1 MVEEYLQKL
10 PPAPTTVDKWIY
22 EEVVN
27 NAYIIYDCK
36 EEKAVCTRCGKRFP
50 ISKLDN
56 LKHNGPAHCPK
67 CGCAAEYKNNRY
79 GRKNITEY
87 FRTLIFT
94 HRGNT
99 VYGTLTEVTVEF
111 AEFGRPILNRW
122 LSSLYV
128 FSEKECR
135 YFKHYPDWGFGSERW
150 HEVAFINLPTPAKGA
165 WYAPAKFERTE
176 IYYANLENV
185 FLKSCMKYHYDEY
198 LLHNLEMTPYE
209 LIRYMDLCLK
219 YPAIELLRK
228 AGYETLVLDY
238 LSAHGNRKAINIRGK
253 NLKAI
258 LRLPRR
264 WHKKVRELELNLK
277 NLAAFQTLDED
288 EKVYITLPMLDDLQR
303 QEHYREEIEQFVS
316 MKAARKYVVE
326 HGEDMFL
333 YKDYLI
339 NANRMGMDLCRKK
352 NLFPENLEEAHD
364 HVVEAYR
371 EQKDYFDKVAMVQ
384 RVEQLKRDFPV
395 YENDKLFIRVAESQE
410 ELNLESSSLSHC
422 VKTYGEKMAAGKTN
436 IFFIREKE
444 NPDKS
449 YYTLELSN
457 KKTMIQCRGE
467 RNCAMTEEVKAFV
480 DEWLETIQKRQKKK
494 KEAA

>member
-1 MVEEYLQKL
+1 MIEEYLQKL
-10 PPAPTTVDKWIY
+10 PPAPTGVMKWIY
-22 EEVVN
+22 EYVIDN
-27 NAYIIYDCK
+27 TYIIYDSK
-36 EEKAVCTRCGKRFP
+36 EGKAVCTRCGKKFP
-50 ISKLDN
+50 LSKLDN
-56 LKHNGPAHCPK
+56 LKHNGPARCPN
-67 CGCAAEYKNNRY
+67 CGCTAEYKNNRY

-87 FRTLIFT
+87 FRVLVFT
-94 HRGNT
+94 HRGKT

-111 AEFGRPILNRW
+111 SEFGRPTINKW
-122 LSSLYV
+122 LSGLYV

-135 YFKHYPDWGFGSERW
+135 YFKHHPGWCFGPEHW
-150 HEVAFINLPTPAKGA
+150 HEVSFINLPTPAKGA

-176 IYYANLENV
+176 IYFANLENV
-185 FLKSCMKYHYDEY
+185 FLKSCLKYHYDEY
-198 LLHNLEMTPYE
+198 MLHNLEMTPKE
-209 LIRYMDLCLK
+209 LIRYMDLSLK

-228 AGYETLVLDY
+228 AGYETLVMDY
-238 LSAHGNRKAINIRGK
+238 LTAHRNRNAINIRGK

-264 WHKKVRELELNLK
+264 WHKRVRELELNLC
-277 NLAAFQTLDED
+277 NLATFQQLDED
-288 EKVYITLPMLDDLQR
+288 EKAYITVPVLDEMQR
-303 QEHYREEIEQFVS
+303 QDYYRKDIERFVT
-316 MKAARKYVVE
+316 MKAARKYVIE
-326 HGEDMFL
+326 QNGDMII
-333 YKDYLI
+333 YRDYLA
-339 NANRMGMDLCRKK
+339 NANRIGVDLRRKK
-352 NLFPENLEEAHD
+352 NLFPDNLMEAHD
-364 HVVEAYR
+364 LVIETYQA
-371 EQKDYFDKVAMVQ
+371 QKNRFDKEAMAR

-395 YENDKLFIRVAESQE
+395 YENDKLFIRVAESQQ

-422 VKTYGEKMAAGKTN
+422 VKTYGTKMAAGTTN

-480 DEWLETIQKRQKKK
+480 DEWLETIQKRPKKK